1 MFLNIYSFARHL
13 IVSVPFTHSL
23 PLVSPHHSAPN
34 SNLAINYLNFTI
46 NSGDT
51 DTTTMNYPASKDKN
65 SLKVLGIAFYRN
77 AVWNFDGRVGSI
89 ALTNDNITFL
99 LSSGYDYAKGLP
111 AFILYN

>member
-1 MFLNIYSFARHL
+1 MLYVREMLYVLFWFFYTLFYRCFISQ
-13 IVSVPFTHSL
+13 
-23 PLVSPHHSAPN
+23 N

-77 AVWNFDGRVGSI
+77 AVWYFDGRVGSI

-99 LSSGYDYAKGLP
+99 LSSGYNYAKGLP